1 LRNPSPEKEKNRSQG
16 PIEEV
21 STMRGMIWN
30 IKTFED
36 ILPYIIGSLGWVI
49 NGLHFAPEYLTYGGA
64 GMLAHLA
71 EEERFLQVSVLLTI
85 PVFMVAGYL
94 LKRQLLP
101 LLGGGQDG

>member
-1 LRNPSPEKEKNRSQG
+1 
-16 PIEEV
+16 
-21 STMRGMIWN
+21 MRGMIWN

-71 EEERFLQVSVLLTI
+71 QEPLLLQACLLLTI
-85 PVFMVAGYL
+85 PLFMVGGYL